1 MNNSSIHDNFCILRH
16 TFITKKTLMSDYLQ
30 RSKDIWCH
38 YFYPGG
44 RCPCC
49 KGVVLNKIYI
59 YNGNFVY
66 GNWNIKPWAISLWN
80 VDTIHYNL
88 YQFILTNMV
97 ILFKGS
103 SWPRSHCNQC
113 QSPSGNSRLT
123 SYGAWRGIPNIPVCV
138 LYLVRL
144 LVILC
149 Q

>member
-1 MNNSSIHDNFCILRH
+1 MFQFPYTKLPLHHIWTIRQFTTTCVFCDIHSSQ
-16 TFITKKTLMSDYLQ
+16 KKTSMSDYLQ
-30 RSKDIWCH
+30 RSKDIWC
-38 YFYPGG
+38 
-44 RCPCC
+44 
-49 KGVVLNKIYI
+49 
-59 YNGNFVY
+59 NGNFVY
-66 GNWNIKPWAISLWN
+66 GNWNIKPRAISFWN

-97 ILFKGS
+97 ILFKVS

-123 SYGAWRGIPNIPVCV
+123 SYGAWRSIPNIPVCV